1 VISTSGSKKGAKK
14 HQALD
19 VIEVQVRE
27 EDVQRARVTGE
38 RRAQFPDARPRVE
51 DDLRPVLGHDLHA

>member
-1 VISTSGSKKGAKK
+1 MISTSGSKKGGEE
-14 HQALD
+14 HQALN

-27 EDVQRARVTGE
+27 EDVQRAGATGE

-51 DDLRPVLGHDLHA
+51 DDLRPVLADDLHA